1 MRNVILALLLVVLI
15 TVPALAIEPK
25 VAYLSDI
32 TPIAWMDGEELNV
45 ALANTS
51 GTRSVITISTDTWDS
66 RWRPVSL

>member
-32 TPIAWMDGEELNV
+32 TSIAWMDGK
-45 ALANTS
+45 S
-51 GTRSVITISTDTWDS
+51 STLLWQTP
-66 RWRPVSL
+66 RVRGV